1 VSHFYCYVEFC
12 NAAFFERPNVILP
25 NVILLTVELFIVMLN
40 VIIQSV
46 FKLFAEFLL
55 LSRVALWQA
64 SQY

>member
-1 VSHFYCYVEFC
+1 MLNFVVS
-12 NAAFFERPNVILP
+12 VIMP
-25 NVILLTVELFIVMLN
+25 NVILLTAALFIVMLN

-55 LSRVALWQA
+55 LSAVALCQA